1 VSHVP
6 APDPF
11 AVFGLPRSL
20 ELDAA
25 ALEKRYLA
33 LSRGCHPDHNRAEDA
48 IDCAAVLLRAAEIN
62 DAFRVL
68 RDRWQR
74 ARSLIEAE
82 CPGALE
88 RNKALDPVFLVA
100 ALELAEQVA
109 TVDRDA
115 VEGLRC
121 RLQRELEDDYTAL
134 RAAVEAAEFD
144 AAAVRFHQAHYHR
157 KALADLEAR
166 V

>member
-1 VSHVP
+1 MSHVQT
-6 APDPF
+6 PDPF

-33 LSRGCHPDHNRAEDA
+33 LSRDCHPDHNRAADA

-68 RDRWQR
+68 RDPWQR

-88 RNKALDPVFLVA
+88 SNKALDPAFLVD

-109 TVDRDA
+109 TVDRDTF
-115 VEGLRC
+115 EGLRGL
-121 RLQRELEDDYTAL
+121 LQRELEGDYAAM

-157 KALADLEAR
+157 KALADLEDR
-166 V
+166 T